1 MVRSNQF
8 DASIYQYTILSKY
21 IEFWQTTVIVVVLIV
36 WSNIASTIQLL
47 MINRNR
53 CNDFISY
60 FIVQALHSR
69 NVVKKV
75 TIAFIFHWSIA
86 WSVLLND
93 DDVCCLQFDWN
104 FWFQSMVDAEMFQ
117 FSPSLISFKP
127 PFNTEAQQKD
137 SKTCL

>member
-8 DASIYQYTILSKY
+8 DASIYQYTILSKF
-21 IEFWQTTVIVVVLIV
+21 IKFWQTSVVVVVLIV
-36 WSNIASTIQLL
+36 WSNIASIIQSL

-93 DDVCCLQFDWN
+93 DVCCLQFDWN
-104 FWFQSMVDAEMFQ
+104 FRCQSMIDAEMFQ
-117 FSPSLISFKP
+117 FSTTLISFKAA
-127 PFNTEAQQKD
+127 FNTELQQKH
-137 SKTCL
+137 SKICL